1 MKMLFYTTDAEEAK
15 AACEQFAR
23 AEIPCEVR
31 RSPAL
36 QVLPDLPPCT
46 ELWIHDDK
54 DCHRAFMLCVQ
65 LGIGF
70 SRRHH
75 AHRAEDI
82 VIATNDP
89 AEPCARAA

>member
-1 MKMLFYTTDAEEAK
+1 MKMLFYTNDIEEAK
-15 AACEQFAR
+15 AACEEFAR

-36 QVLPDLPPCT
+36 RVLPDAPPCS
-46 ELWIHDDK
+46 ELWIHNDK

-75 AHRAEDI
+75 AWRAEDI
-82 VIATNDP
+82 GIATDNP
-89 AEPCARAA
+89 TETCARAA